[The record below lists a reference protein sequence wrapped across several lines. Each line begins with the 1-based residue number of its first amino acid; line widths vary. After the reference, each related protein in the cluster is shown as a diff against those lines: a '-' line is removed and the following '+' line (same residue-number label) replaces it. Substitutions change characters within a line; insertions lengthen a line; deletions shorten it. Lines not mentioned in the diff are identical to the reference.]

1 MAQENQGSGTAV
13 LGYIAVALIAF
24 AAGFF
29 LGNNSLGTDG
39 PAPNAEVAQGAAA
52 LPSGGEVEGDSAKIP
67 IGDSPILGK
76 ADAPITVIEF
86 SDFQCPYCSRG
97 GATVKQLQE
106 KYPNDV
112 KVVFKHF
119 PLAFHKQAPDAS
131 KAAMIA
137 GDLGNKFWEMH
148 DLLFQNQKQMK
159 TANMK
164 ELTGGLAKQLGLDV
178 AAFNEKWDDPKY
190 AQVIKDDMALGS
202 KLGVRGTPHFFIN
215 GERLSGAQPINKF
228 EEIVK
233 SQLAEVK
240 KMQQAGV
247 AKDQIYAKMVEKNYA
262 DAEKPKPQQ
271 PQGQKVEMVPVS
283 DNEPMKGNTKD
294 PLITIVEFSDFQCPF
309 CSRVNPTLD
318 QVMKN
323 FGDDVRIVFKQNPLP
338 FHKEAPAVHDAAL
351 AAHQQGKFWEMHDL
365 LFTKNKEWKGQNMD
379 ELVKGYAQQLG
390 LNMAKF
396 NAYYDSNK
404 GEAQIKEDQALAN
417 KVGARGTPNF
427 FVNGVQLIGAKP
439 YPAFEEVIKKQLDIA
454 KKLKKEKNLSGD
466 ALYKAAVAHNKAN
479 APAAPAAAPTPDKP
493 EPKVD
498 TNKLKVNG
506 SFTKGPKN
514 APVTIYE
521 FSDFQC
527 PYCSRAN
534 NTLQEAFKEYPG
546 KIQIVFKAFPLPF
559 HKEAEPAHRA
569 ALAAGQQGKFWEMHD
584 KIFSDQKAL
593 KTPGVLDKYAQELGL
608 NMAKYNKAMES
619 AELKKQ
625 VQDEMAMGKSVGVR
639 GTPAFFING
648 TRLVG
653 AQPLPKFKQV
663 IDAELK

>member
-29 LGNNSLGTDG
+29 LGNNSIGTDG
-39 PAPNAEVAQGAAA
+39 AAPDEVAQGAAA
-52 LPSGGEVEGDSAKIP
+52 LPTGGEVEGDSTKIP
-67 IGDSPILGK
+67 IGDSAIYGK
-76 ADAPITVIEF
+76 AEAPITVIEF
-86 SDFQCPYCSRG
+86 SDFQCPYCARG
-97 GATVKQLQE
+97 GKTVKQLQE

-137 GDLGNKFWEMH
+137 GDLGGKFWEMH
-148 DLLFQNQKQMK
+148 DLLFENQKQMK
-159 TANMK
+159 TADMK
-164 ELTGGLAKQLGLDV
+164 ELTSGFAKQLGLDA
-178 AAFNEKWDDPKY
+178 AAFQKKWDDPKY
-190 AQVIKDDMALGS
+190 DKTIKDDMALGS

-215 GERLSGAQPINKF
+215 GERISGAQPLSKF

-233 SQLAEVK
+233 TQLGEVK
-240 KMQQAGV
+240 EMQQAGV

-262 DAEKPKPQQ
+262 EAQKPKPKK
-271 PQGQKVEMVPVS
+271 PQGQKVEMVDVS
-283 DNEPMKGNTKD
+283 DADPMKGNTKN

-323 FGDDVRIVFKQNPLP
+323 YGDQVRIVFKQNPLP

-365 LFTKNKEWKGQNMD
+365 LFKNNKAWKGQNMD

-404 GEAQIKEDQALAN
+404 GEEKIKADQALAG

-427 FVNGVQLIGAKP
+427 FINGVQLIGAKP
-439 YPAFEEVIKKQLDIA
+439 YSAFEEVIKKQVDVA
-454 KKLKKEKNLSGD
+454 KKLKKDKKLSGE

-479 APAAPAAAPTPDKP
+479 APAAPAAKPQAKKP

-498 TNKLKVNG
+498 TSKLKVAG
-506 SFTKGPKN
+506 SYTKGPEN
-514 APVTIYE
+514 APITIYE

-527 PYCSRAN
+527 PYCNRAN
-534 NTLQEAFKEYPG
+534 QTLMQVYDQYKG
-546 KIQIVFKAFPLPF
+546 KIRIVFKAFPLPF

-569 ALAAGQQGKFWEMHD
+569 ALAAGKQGKFWQMHD
-584 KIFSDQKAL
+584 KVFANQKAL
-593 KTPGVLDKYAQELGL
+593 KTPGTLDKYAQEIGL
-608 NMAKYNKAMES
+608 NMEKYKKDMES

-625 VQDEMAMGKSVGVR
+625 VQDEMAMGKTVGVR

-653 AQPLPKFKQV
+653 AQPIAKFKQV
-663 IDAELK
+663 IDAELKK